1 MTTVASAPFSSLGLP
16 DPADKMDISS
26 PYNRN
31 LDDFDIDIDIP
42 PRPSDQDEDFI
53 LEDLRSD
60 TGTNQQADHVGDTDD
75 FMVDDERRSTLS
87 EDRTMR
93 DDDTVQ
99 DEHLTDA
106 SDIGLEDTVLNQ
118 NGDNG
123 DHQTDASVMTKED
136 KSDIAQDT
144 EEAKHT
150 SLETIPTEP
159 QEAGKELNVIVDNE
173 LHEDGVQADNSH
185 EQYTASQVTSDLTN
199 PEALLSGGEQVVD
212 DVEESADKTQISKKD
227 NSKAPL
233 GTLLEGSNN
242 TSRSINDEDASEG
255 PELSRTPTDNSNDKT
270 STIIETGLPFGGAE
284 NNIPQSPVAP
294 LPPIIVHYD
303 GNELSLFPPS
313 EGGSSET
320 FLLDDENLV
329 NVSITDLLR
338 ACRVV
343 LGETF
348 DEVDELVLSIE
359 ALGISLSEVSPTSLK
374 DWKNADL
381 LLRNACMLLQQ
392 ALMTYSMSTLN

>member
-1 MTTVASAPFSSLGLP
+1 MTTITSAPFSSLGLP
-16 DPADKMDISS
+16 EPADKMDISS
-26 PYNRN
+26 PYNRT

-60 TGTNQQADHVGDTDD
+60 TGTNQQADQVGDTDD
-75 FMVDDERRSTLS
+75 FMVDEERRSILS

-106 SDIGLEDTVLNQ
+106 SDTGLEETALNQ
-118 NGDNG
+118 NDDNG
-123 DHQTDASVMTKED
+123 GHQTDASVTTKED
-136 KSDIAQDT
+136 KNDIAQDT
-144 EEAKHT
+144 EEAKRT
-150 SLETIPTEP
+150 SLETISTEP
-159 QEAGKELNVIVDNE
+159 QEAEKELNVIVDNE
-173 LHEDGVQADNSH
+173 LHEDGVEGDNSN

-199 PEALLSGGEQVVD
+199 PEALLSGRERAVD
-212 DVEESADKTQISKKD
+212 DVEGSADQTQIIKKD
-227 NSKAPL
+227 NSKASP
-233 GTLLEGSNN
+233 GTLLEDSNN
-242 TSRSINDEDASEG
+242 ISRSINDEDASEG
-255 PELSRTPTDNSNDKT
+255 PELSRTFTDNSNDKT
-270 STIIETGLPFGGAE
+270 LTTIETGLSFGGAE
-284 NNIPQSPVAP
+284 SNISQSPIAP

-303 GNELSLFPPS
+303 GNELSLFPPF

-359 ALGISLSEVSPTSLK
+359 ALGINLSEVSSTSKRIEKPLT
-374 DWKNADL
+374 
-381 LLRNACMLLQQ
+381 CF
-392 ALMTYSMSTLN
+392 